1 MAAATERRDALV
13 EIRGVTKRFGRLLAN
28 DDVSITLPAG
38 RVIGLVGENGAG
50 KSTIMNILAGIYL
63 PDAGAIA
70 VAGRTLPTGRP
81 KASIQAGIGMVHQQF
96 KLVPTLTGLENIR
109 LARRGARA
117 LALPE
122 RIDRNMSELGFDIDL
137 ARPIWQLTLANRQQ
151 LEILRTL
158 ATGATVLV
166 LDEPTSVL
174 SPPETVRLMGI
185 VRRVAEGGRCVVL
198 ISHKLREV
206 FDVADDVIVMRAG
219 RVVHESAVAR
229 TDPETLAR
237 HIVSDRKMPD
247 RRRPPDAAGER
258 ALQVNN
264 LSVDGD
270 HGAPAVR
277 NVSFSVRKGEI
288 VSIAGVT
295 GNGQSE
301 LMETLGGLRPP
312 RSGNIARPGAG
323 SSRGYAYIPA
333 QHLGTALAP
342 TLSVAD
348 NALLGHHR
356 APPFGRWM
364 KSRRVRDHARRVIE
378 AYDVSAELD
387 SVVRRLS
394 GGNLQRVVL
403 GRELLNDPDLIVADY
418 PTRGLDIASAAQ
430 IRSALVARA
439 AAGAAVLVSSEE
451 IEESLEIANRIL
463 VLHGGSIVAE
473 RDASGLSAEELG
485 QLMTIGA

>member
-1 MAAATERRDALV
+1 MTAGTECRNALV
-13 EIRGVTKRFGRLLAN
+13 EIRGVTKRFGQLLAN

-63 PDAGAIA
+63 PDAGAIT
-70 VAGRTLPTGRP
+70 VAGRILPAGRP
-81 KASIQAGIGMVHQQF
+81 RASIHAGIGMVHQQF
-96 KLVPTLTGLENIR
+96 KLVPTLTGFENIR
-109 LARRGARA
+109 LAWRGAGAR
-117 LALPE
+117 ALPE
-122 RIDRNMSELGFDIDL
+122 RIDRNMAELGFDLDL

-158 ATGATVLV
+158 ATGATVLI

-185 VRRVAEGGRCVVL
+185 VRRVAASGRCVVL

-206 FDVADDVIVMRAG
+206 FGVADDVVAMRAG
-219 RVVHESAVAR
+219 RVVHEGAVAR

-237 HIVSDRKMPD
+237 HIVGDRKIPD
-247 RRRPPDAAGER
+247 RRRPPDATGER
-258 ALQVNN
+258 VLQVDN

-301 LMETLGGLRPP
+301 LMETVGGLRPH
-312 RSGNIARPGAG
+312 RSGNVFRPSAG
-323 SSRGYAYIPA
+323 SGRGYAYIPS

-342 TLSVAD
+342 SLSVTD

-356 APPFGRWM
+356 MPPFGWWM
-364 KSRRVRDHARRVIE
+364 KSRRVQDHARQVIE
-378 AYDVSAELD
+378 AYDVATELD
-387 SVVRRLS
+387 SIVRRLS

-403 GRELLNDPDLIVADY
+403 GRELLNDPHLIVADY

-439 AAGAAVLVSSEE
+439 TAGAAVLMSSEE
-451 IEESLEIANRIL
+451 IEESLEIANRVL

-473 RDASGLSAEELG
+473 REAGGLSAEELG
-485 QLMTIGA
+485 QLMTIGV

>member
-1 MAAATERRDALV
+1 MAAAAERRDALV

-50 KSTIMNILAGIYL
+50 KSTIMNVLAGIYL

-70 VAGRTLPTGRP
+70 VAGRALPPGRP
-81 KASIQAGIGMVHQQF
+81 KASIRAGIGMVHQQF

-109 LARRGARA
+109 LALRGADARG
-117 LALPE
+117 LPE
-122 RIDRNMSELGFDIDL
+122 RIDRDMSELGFDVDL

-185 VRRVAEGGRCVVL
+185 VRRVAEAGRCVVL

-206 FDVADDVIVMRAG
+206 FGVADDVIVMRAG

-237 HIVSDRKMPD
+237 HIVGDRKMPD

-258 ALQVNN
+258 ALQVDN

-277 NVSFSVRKGEI
+277 NVSFSVRKREI

-301 LMETLGGLRPP
+301 LMETVGGLRPP
-312 RSGNIARPGAG
+312 RSGSIARLG
-323 SSRGYAYIPA
+323 SGRGYAYIPS

-342 TLSVAD
+342 SLSVAD

-356 APPFGRWM
+356 GPPFGRWM
-364 KSRRVRDHARRVIE
+364 KPRRVRDHARRVIE
-378 AYDVSAELD
+378 AYDVSADLD

-463 VLHGGSIVAE
+463 VFHGGGIVAE
-473 RDASGLSAEELG
+473 RDANKLSAEELG